1 MTKIYSYVLRVDD
14 GAAPNPFWGICTL
27 VICKPRIRKSAEVGD
42 WIVGTGSKR
51 VKLADGKICDFS
63 NKIVYAMKVTEKMT
77 LCEYD
82 GFCRKNL
89 NKKIPDWENDDWRF
103 RVGDCIYDYSKGNN
117 PILRKGV
124 HKKEHIDKDLSG
136 IYALL
141 SEHFYYFGE
150 KAVKIPTGLREIIK
164 KNQGHKCIRESNL
177 IQKFEKW
184 ISRFEKNKIYGWPQ
198 MKWLFEKEFFD
209 CSSECLEGENC
220 ECEKSLC

>member
-89 NKKIPDWENDDWRF
+89 NKKSLIGKMMT
-103 RVGDCIYDYSKGNN
+103 GDFVLETVFMITQKG
-117 PILRKGV
+117 IIQFYG
-124 HKKEHIDKDLSG
+124 KEC
-136 IYALL
+136 
-141 SEHFYYFGE
+141 
-150 KAVKIPTGLREIIK
+150 IK
-164 KNQGHKCIRESNL
+164 KNIL
-177 IQKFEKW
+177 I
-184 ISRFEKNKIYGWPQ
+184 KI
-198 MKWLFEKEFFD
+198 
-209 CSSECLEGENC
+209 
-220 ECEKSLC
+220 